1 MISESRID
9 IQFFVIS
16 VCGSELGYLWEKKRA
31 AMVQVFL
38 FWGQASRICL
48 GKVHGKSWS
57 RLDVQSILQAT
68 HFSPSLFLASSS
80 PKKKLESNQQKKTS
94 INIPQKKQ
102 KNPIPVSNCWRPWTK
117 PTKQLKN
124 PIIRACLSGFD
135 WVEAADSL
143 RPIGLI
149 WVNLFHVYVAFCSLL
164 VSKKTRRFASFE
176 SAKNWEN
183 REGCI

>member
-80 PKKKLESNQQKKTS
+80 PKKKLESNQQKKN
-94 INIPQKKQ
+94 INKH
-102 KNPIPVSNCWRPWTK
+102 T
-117 PTKQLKN
+117 T
-124 PIIRACLSGFD
+124 
-135 WVEAADSL
+135 
-143 RPIGLI
+143 
-149 WVNLFHVYVAFCSLL
+149 
-164 VSKKTRRFASFE
+164 KKTKKSNPGLQLLKTMNQTNQATKKSNHQGMLKWLRLGGSGWFFATHWPHLGE
-176 SAKNWEN
+176 SLS
-183 REGCI
+183 RLCGLL